1 MISVQNGLFLLNGK
15 NYSYAMGVNAVG
27 FLQHLYF
34 GKKLQPADAEFL
46 RYRGE
51 KFFLSSPGD
60 PNGDMA
66 TDGMPA
72 ELGSFGRGDFR
83 SPTVRIARADGGAEG
98 LCPVRESSFPVCP
111 NTTDGSGI
119 SVKRRMKKSDYFRK
133 G

>member
-27 FLQHLYF
+27 FLQQLYF

-83 SPTVRIARADGGAEG
+83 SPTVRIARADGGAMSGFLYLSHSVAEG
-98 LCPVRESSFPVCP
+98 VASLPGMPCIRRADRES
-111 NTTDGSGI
+111 
-119 SVKRRMKKSDYFRK
+119 R
-133 G
+133 